1 MEDGMSIVKRLHNQ
15 RPLSDQAFEAMND
28 KDHKTIDDM
37 RNAAMEAAE
46 LITELVKALKPFVEI
61 AETYNDYVV
70 GVSVAIPMEI
80 GDLRAAR
87 KAYEDSK

>member
-1 MEDGMSIVKRLHNQ
+1 
-15 RPLSDQAFEAMND
+15 
-28 KDHKTIDDM
+28 
-37 RNAAMEAAE
+37 
-46 LITELVKALKPFVEI
+46 LKPFVEI